1 MDQLDPKGLLKAGQ
15 NSKKEAIYLI
25 CRSEQRSRKAAE
37 LFSKSG
43 FDKTVVI
50 EGGTLAWV
58 DKGLTVVKGAVKV
71 ASLERQVRIVPRT
84 LVVLGIGFGFWIY
97 LSVLLAFFN
106 NRLGINFFGNH

>member
-1 MDQLDPKGLLKAGQ
+1 LDPKGLLKAGQ